1 MKVLSLGWAAI
12 LWAAQC
18 GAGPVD
24 INSAT
29 ASELSRNLLGVG
41 PAIAQRIVEFR
52 EQQGFFPTPDSIQLV
67 PGVGE
72 KTYLKNIDFIQV
84 VIPLDTKVTD

>member
-1 MKVLSLGWAAI
+1 MKVWSLGAAAI
-12 LWAAQC
+12 LWTAHC
-18 GAGPVD
+18 MAGPVD

-29 ASELSRNLLGVG
+29 ASELSRNLLRVG

-84 VIPLDTKVTD
+84 VIQVDTKVTD